1 VFASPGGC
9 SASLGTPSLPRPLV
23 VFDTTIDRFVELA
36 RVVPSRSAG
45 RGRQIGI
52 SRGDSEPNKPGRR
65 GRPPG
70 TRAAE
75 LSAGRDRPQSQRLS
89 TPFDPRAI
97 VPGVGRVGECFQD
110 PESSGTADRE
120 GSRLLRK
127 PWAPAPAHCY
137 IDLLQGMADRLGIDL
152 ELLADRDTRES
163 RGVQKRLVRCRQ
175 GSGHALVSIPRARS
189 RRAKAV
195 VRRIA
200 CLPASKTAVAPA
212 RQPATS
218 RFDPSGGIRRW
229 TCLEPRP
236 TRRCD
241 MVRGHS
247 SCPVAQVG
255 SFPYSTLRHLSRSG
269 AKQANLPGSS
279 RNNCR
284 EYRAVPVARASFRPL
299 RASYT
304 CGRV

>member
-1 VFASPGGC
+1 
-9 SASLGTPSLPRPLV
+9 LGSVSRTPNHP
-23 VFDTTIDRFVELA
+23 
-36 RVVPSRSAG
+36 VPPIEKA
-45 RGRQIGI
+45 Q
-52 SRGDSEPNKPGRR
+52 DSCVSR
-65 GRPPG
+65 GRPRLRIATSTFCKEWRTVSG
-70 TRAAE
+70 LT
-75 LSAGRDRPQSQRLS
+75 LSSLPIE
-89 TPFDPRAI
+89 T
-97 VPGVGRVGECFQD
+97 
-110 PESSGTADRE
+110 
-120 GSRLLRK
+120 
-127 PWAPAPAHCY
+127 
-137 IDLLQGMADRLGIDL
+137 
-152 ELLADRDTRES
+152 
-163 RGVQKRLVRCRQ
+163 Q
-175 GSGHALVSIPRARS
+175 GSLEAYRIDSFDVVGQDTPSSRYPVALEKSQ
-189 RRAKAV
+189 AV

-212 RQPATS
+212 KQPATS

-269 AKQANLPGSS
+269 VKQANLPGSS